1 MIGMY
6 ASAIALVVA
15 GAATGILVMVCL
27 GIKRDDRPGGFP
39 ADAHDRTA
47 RAARKMTGART
58 RSPEPAPR
66 PAAGRTSCRFS
77 QAAVLAAPGRA
88 DQGRQIPK
96 PATAGMAASTVPQL
110 AICATPARS

>member
-15 GAATGILVMVCL
+15 GAAIGILVMVCL

-58 RSPEPAPR
+58 RSPGRPPR

-77 QAAVLAAPGRA
+77 QAAVLAASGRV
-88 DQGRQIPK
+88 DEGRQIPK
-96 PATAGMAASTVPQL
+96 PVSVHAASSPK
-110 AICATPARS
+110 PRGWPG